1 MKNALLVIDF
11 VNEIV
16 DQKGKLAGK
25 GYAAFVEKSATFD
38 HLNKAIGIFRE
49 KGCLVVFI
57 RLGFDHLYANQ
68 PKSSP
73 VFGKA
78 NEFGI
83 LKTGEWSTQF
93 HPLINC
99 QDSDLTIQKSR
110 ISAFYDT
117 PLASMLRNMGVSH
130 VFIAGVA
137 TDLAVEATARDA
149 HDRDFIVTVVS
160 DACAAATIEDHEKSL
175 RFFPKIGSVVTANEI
190 KL

>member
-1 MKNALLVIDF
+1 MKNALIVIDF
-11 VNEIV
+11 INEIV
-16 DQKGKLAGK
+16 DLKGKLVGK
-25 GYAAFVEKSATFD
+25 GYGAFIEKASTFE

-49 KGCLVVFI
+49 NESPVIFV
-57 RLGFDHLYANQ
+57 RLGFDQAYTNQ
-68 PKSSP
+68 PKLSP

-83 LKTGEWSTQF
+83 LKTNDWSTQF
-93 HPLINC
+93 HASVSY
-99 QDSDLTIQKSR
+99 QDSDITIQKSR
-110 ISAFYDT
+110 VSAFYDT
-117 PLASMLRNMGVSH
+117 PLASMLRNIGVTH

-137 TDLAVEATARDA
+137 TDLAVEAAARDA

-175 RFFPKIGSVVTANEI
+175 RFFPKIGSVVTADEI

>member
-1 MKNALLVIDF
+1 MNSALLVIDF
-11 VNEIV
+11 INEIV

-25 GYAAFVEKSATFD
+25 GYAAFIEKAATFD
-38 HLNKAIGIFRE
+38 HLNKAIDIFRE
-49 KGCLVVFI
+49 KGCPVVFV
-57 RLGFDHLYANQ
+57 RLGFDHSYANQ

-73 VFGKA
+73 VFGRA

-83 LKTGEWSTQF
+83 FKTSEWSTEF
-93 HPLINC
+93 HSSVNYHDSGLI
-99 QDSDLTIQKSR
+99 IQKSR
-110 ISAFYDT
+110 VSAFYDT
-117 PLASMLRNMGVSH
+117 PLASMLRNMGTSH
-130 VFIAGVA
+130 IFIAGVA
-137 TDLAVEATARDA
+137 TDLAVEAAARDA